1 MSPANTHTD
10 ELLRSAGLGG
20 EAIRTELLAR
30 HRDRLRRMV
39 AVRIDRRLAARVA
52 PSNVVQEALAD
63 APLGISSYLPER
75 PPRFYPRLRQVTW
88 LRLVQLY
95 RHRLVSRRRSIDR
108 EVPAGP
114 PIADASAQ
122 ILAAY
127 LAAGGSAAS
136 RALIREEMLDRV
148 HHALTRLDHRDRE
161 VLVMR
166 HLEGLSSAEVG
177 SVLLI
182 SEGAVRARLVR
193 ALKRLRGLLEQHN
206 NDAQEGRP

>member
-1 MSPANTHTD
+1 
-10 ELLRSAGLGG
+10 
-20 EAIRTELLAR
+20 
-30 HRDRLRRMV
+30 
-39 AVRIDRRLAARVA
+39 
-52 PSNVVQEALAD
+52 
-63 APLGISSYLPER
+63 
-75 PPRFYPRLRQVTW
+75 
-88 LRLVQLY
+88 
-95 RHRLVSRRRSIDR
+95 VSRRRSIDR

-148 HHALTRLDHRDRE
+148 HHALARLDHRDRE

-206 NDAQEGRP
+206 DDAQEGRP